1 VVVEVIWKF
10 GTKRNLSCQMDV
22 VDPWLLLVVVGN
34 WWKQKLLHQYCSVVD
49 MVMAYWFRTMKYVN
63 ISVQNYAIATSSDTI
78 HFKARIC
85 GTIFFPRFL
94 FGIFE
99 RFLPLLIFIK
109 RDIVG
114 VLIPIYTTYRS
125 YKQT

>member
-109 RDIVG
+109 HVI
-114 VLIPIYTTYRS
+114 LWEF
-125 YKQT
+125 